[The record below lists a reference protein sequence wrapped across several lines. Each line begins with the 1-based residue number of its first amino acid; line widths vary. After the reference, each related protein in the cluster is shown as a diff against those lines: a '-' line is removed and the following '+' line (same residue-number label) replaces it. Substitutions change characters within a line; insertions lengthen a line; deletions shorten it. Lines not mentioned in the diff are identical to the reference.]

1 MGWGHLGTGS
11 LAPLASGAV
20 LQPLMRPC
28 RLSTLGGELQAQVR
42 TTGCGP
48 DHGSRGN
55 SLLLPSL
62 GLGFLTE
69 EKNKLAKSCED

>member
-1 MGWGHLGTGS
+1 MGWEHLGTGS
-11 LAPLASGAV
+11 LALLASGAV

-28 RLSTLGGELQAQVR
+28 LSTLGGELQARVR

-55 SLLLPSL
+55 SFLLSSL
-62 GLGFLTE
+62 GLGFLTGE
-69 EKNKLAKSCED
+69 TNKLAKSCKA